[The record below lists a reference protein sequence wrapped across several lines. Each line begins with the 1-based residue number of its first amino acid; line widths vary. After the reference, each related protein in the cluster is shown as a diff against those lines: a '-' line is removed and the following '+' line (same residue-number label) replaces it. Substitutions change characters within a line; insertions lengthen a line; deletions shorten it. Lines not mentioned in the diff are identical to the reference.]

1 MATCTPG
8 DPFLGTETI
17 GLPVF
22 FLVGLL
28 GGAHCI
34 GMCGPL
40 VATYADR
47 MDKGG
52 PRSGLLTLRDVRQH
66 ALFNLGRTAS
76 YAIMG
81 ALFGLAGE
89 LVFVS
94 MRRVTLLAAEVRAFT
109 GIAVGILVVAIGLRH
124 ASGGWTASL
133 PGTARVTSA
142 VTARLLPRVD
152 AWVQDYRIVGLGAV
166 HCALPC
172 PLLYPAYLYAFIQGT
187 PLAGAVALGVLGLG
201 TMPAVFLTGTAVI
214 GFDVGGRARLNRLLG
229 VAFVALG
236 YIPLQ
241 HGLAVLGVHLPAV
254 PLPHLPLG

>member
-1 MATCTPG
+1 MTSCTPG

-47 MDKGG
+47 MEAGRRRPG
-52 PRSGLLTLRDVRQH
+52 VLTPGDVRQH

-76 YAIMG
+76 YAVVG
-81 ALFGLAGE
+81 GLFGLAGE
-89 LVFVS
+89 LLFVS
-94 MRRVTLLAAEVRAFT
+94 MRRVTLLAAEVRAVT
-109 GIAVGILVVAIGLRH
+109 GLTIGLLIVGIGLRH
-124 ASGGWTASL
+124 ATGGWTASL
-133 PGTARVTSA
+133 PGTAQLTSA
-142 VTARLLPRVD
+142 VTSRLLPRID
-152 AWVQDYRIVGLGAV
+152 AWVQDYRILGLGAL
-166 HCALPC
+166 HCTLPC

-201 TMPAVFLTGTAVI
+201 TTPSVFLTGTAI
-214 GFDVGGRARLNRLLG
+214 GRFDVASRARFNRLLG
-229 VAFVALG
+229 LAFVVLG
-236 YIPLQ
+236 YILLQ
-241 HGLAVLGVHLPAV
+241 HGLAAVGVDLPAL
-254 PLPHLPLG
+254 PLPHVPLS